1 MPTSSAKPRK
11 GVDAETLLASLAPMV
26 AKPEQK
32 ADPTPVHRETPPE
45 PRSERPAP
53 ALPVAKP
60 SREAKQQQPAADT
73 STGPRAKLDV
83 EINKGEG
90 TTAIYVRVPRTTH
103 MALKL
108 LALQNQA
115 VMEGP
120 TELAS
125 IVRTAIDEYLAKQPG
140 TRRKAG

>member
-1 MPTSSAKPRK
+1 MNSDSMNPPAKPREARK
-11 GVDAETLLASLAPMV
+11 PVDAETLLASLAPV
-26 AKPEQK
+26 VSRPEPASTPVKREVEPPAELKLPKKKPVPKAAKPEPQ
-32 ADPTPVHRETPPE
+32 
-45 PRSERPAP
+45 S
-53 ALPVAKP
+53 
-60 SREAKQQQPAADT
+60 
-73 STGPRAKLDV
+73 GRATLDV
-83 EINKGEG
+83 AINPGEG

-125 IVRTAIDEYLAKQPG
+125 IVRTAIDEYL
-140 TRRKAG
+140 TRQKSSRAA